1 MMKRRRFLQ
10 LAGTAA
16 AGAAVRTSAFASLIH
31 DREVFIAIGGKSLGA
46 GEVIRV
52 RTGERVRFQF
62 VHAGGSEEVYLH
74 LPGHRFTVIALDGH
88 PVPTRAAVDVLSLA
102 AGERIHAKVEMSRP
116 GNWIL
121 GSVDDAERAGGRSVR
136 VVYPD
141 QDGSAQWHPPA
152 SLDWSYAR
160 FSGRNRDV
168 PLPAQTIEMLLE
180 KRPGSG
186 DRSSHWIVDGQ
197 AGSDIEQLSFRTGRR
212 YRVRMMNAT
221 DRAQP
226 VQLPHHKFVLT
237 RVNQVP
243 VSGIIK
249 DTVRLERY
257 NVIEADLVTRS
268 PGQNKPQIS
277 PLCSFGAPVEMTK
290 GRL

>member
-1 MMKRRRFLQ
+1 
-10 LAGTAA
+10 
-16 AGAAVRTSAFASLIH
+16 
-31 DREVFIAIGGKSLGA
+31 
-46 GEVIRV
+46 
-52 RTGERVRFQF
+52 
-62 VHAGGSEEVYLH
+62 
-74 LPGHRFTVIALDGH
+74 
-88 PVPTRAAVDVLSLA
+88 
-102 AGERIHAKVEMSRP
+102 VEMRKP

-136 VVYPD
+136 VVYAD
-141 QDGSAQWHPPA
+141 QDGPAQWHPPA
-152 SLDWSYAR
+152 VVDWSYAR
-160 FSGRNRDV
+160 FSGINRAD
-168 PLPAQTIEMLLE
+168 PLPDQTIEMLLE
-180 KRPGSG
+180 KRPGLG
-186 DRSSHWIVDGQ
+186 DRDVHWIVDGQ
-197 AGSDIEQLSFRTGRR
+197 SCSDIDHLSFNAGRR

-221 DRAQP
+221 DRARP
-226 VQLPHHKFVLT
+226 VQLPQHKFALT